1 MPRCCSFLKRIK
13 TPLSLICLSL
23 FFILIG
29 LSAFGQGIKG
39 TIRNSEGEALP
50 FATLYIA
57 SLNSGATSNVNG
69 EFEIKLPPGKHPL
82 QIQHMGYEIQKLE
95 VEIGNNWV
103 RRDFTLKQQA
113 VVLKEV
119 EVNSKAEDP
128 AYTIMRKAIAKK
140 KFHRMQYNSY
150 KVKVYMKGTGI
161 LTKAP
166 FFLKKKLKEEGVKL
180 DEAFTSEKVSKIYF
194 SQPDKVQEKVISIR
208 ASGDNNGSPSPTI
221 FIHQGF
227 YKEKIGDFLSPL
239 ARSAFSYYKFRYMG
253 SFREGDIEVNKIK
266 VTPRS
271 KGEQVFK
278 GYIYIIEDLWAIHSL
293 DLHTSHMG
301 FPIHAKQ
308 NFAEVAPKVWL
319 PVTHQYE
326 VKGNTLGFEGTYKYQ
341 VSCMDYELELNQDLI
356 AETEII
362 DEKIEEVPEDIR
374 LPKAKEKD
382 EMAETLANEDKMS
395 RKQFRKLMESYEK
408 ETIKAQ
414 KEPEVIRERKYTVDS
429 LATKKDAAYWDAIRP
444 SPLTAKEIAGYQRDD
459 SLAAV
464 KAARLNGKDSL
475 NVIPKGKF
483 KPQDIFLGGNYNLF
497 PRTSLRLYPNLA
509 NVYYNT
515 IEGINV
521 NLRGRLRH
529 EYDSLNKR
537 LDVIPTFRYGFSSND
552 FYAKTR
558 IQHQTK
564 RREKTHN
571 FYLEGGNFVQQF
583 NPENPIHPHINTLS
597 TLLFRKNYM
606 KLYEKQ
612 YATAGFS
619 VRPGEGLKIGGSLE
633 WARRSRLFNQTDYSF
648 FFSDTRV
655 VGSNQPRNIEL
666 SDTGFPRHEALI
678 FRADISYRPGLK
690 YMIYNDRKIPLL
702 QQAPE
707 LLLSYRKGI
716 SGPLGSDVD
725 FDQLE
730 LGINHQLP
738 FGVRGKLEFGLGA
751 GVFLNKESMFFMD
764 YKHFDGNRTI
774 LSSIR
779 PAGAFRL
786 LDYYLYSTNGPY
798 FSGHTH
804 YQFRKFLL
812 TQLPELRFSGLR
824 ENIFF
829 NYLKTG
835 SSPHYYYE
843 VGYSIDRILNVLRLE
858 VAASFND
865 KQYKELGLRI
875 GVATILRIGGED

>member
-1 MPRCCSFLKRIK
+1 MPPSSFLKK
-13 TPLSLICLSL
+13 TKSPFSVVCLSL
-23 FFILIG
+23 FFSLIG
-29 LSAFGQGIKG
+29 LPLFAQGIKG

-50 FATLYIA
+50 FATIYMA

-69 EFEIKLPPGKHPL
+69 EFEIKMPPGRHPL
-82 QIQHMGYEIQKLE
+82 QIQHIGYEVQKTE
-95 VEIGNNWV
+95 VEIGNSWIE
-103 RRDFTLKQQA
+103 RDFILKQQA

-119 EVNSKAEDP
+119 EVKSKAEDP

-150 KVKVYMKGTGI
+150 QVKVYIKGTGM
-161 LTKAP
+161 LEKAP
-166 FFLKKKLKEEGVKL
+166 FFLKNKLKEEGVKL
-180 DEAFTSEKVSKIYF
+180 DEAYTSEKVSEIRF
-194 SQPDKVQEKVISIR
+194 TQPDKVEEKVISIR
-208 ASGDNNGSPSPTI
+208 ASGDNNGSPSPTV

-239 ARSAFSYYKFRYMG
+239 ASSAFSYYKFRYMG

-271 KGEQVFK
+271 RGEQVFE
-278 GYIYIIEDLWAIHSL
+278 GYIYIIENLWAIHSL
-293 DLHTSHMG
+293 DLHTSYMG

-308 NFAEVAPKVWL
+308 NFAEVAPKVWM

-326 VKGNTLGFEGTYKYQ
+326 VKANTLGFEGIYKYQ
-341 VSCMDYELELNQDLI
+341 VSCMNYELELNQDLL

-362 DEKIEEVPEDIR
+362 DEKIEEVPEDIQ

-382 EMAETLANEDKMS
+382 EVAEALANEDKMS
-395 RKQFRKLMESYEK
+395 RKQFRKMMERYEK
-408 ETIKAQ
+408 ETLKAQ

-429 LATKKDAAYWDAIRP
+429 LAAKNDAAYWDAIRP

-464 KAARLNGKDSL
+464 KAARLSGKDSL
-475 NVIPKGKF
+475 NVIPKGRF
-483 KPQDIFLGGNYNLF
+483 KPQDIILGGNYNF
-497 PRTSLRLYPNLA
+497 SPGTSLKLYPNLA

-515 IEGINV
+515 TEGINV

-529 EYDSLNKR
+529 EYDSLKKR
-537 LDVIPTFRYGFSSND
+537 LDVIPTLRYGFSSRD

-564 RREKTHN
+564 KEGKMHH
-571 FYLEGGNFVQQF
+571 FFLEGGSFVQQF
-583 NPENPIHPHINTLS
+583 NAENPIHPHINTLS

-619 VRPGEGLKIGGSLE
+619 VSPNKGLKIGASLE
-633 WARRSRLFNQTDYSF
+633 WASRRELFNQTDYSF

-655 VGSNQPRNIEL
+655 VGSNQPQNTEL
-666 SDTGFPRHEALI
+666 ANTGFPRHEALI

-702 QQAPE
+702 DEAPE

-716 SGPLGSDVD
+716 SGALSSDVD

-738 FGVRGKLEFGLGA
+738 FGVRGKLEFELRA
-751 GVFLNKESMFFMD
+751 GTFLNKESMYFMD

-798 FSGHTH
+798 FSTHTH

-835 SSPHYYYE
+835 NSPHYYE
-843 VGYSIDRILNVLRLE
+843 LGYSIDQILKVLRLE

-865 KQYKELGLRI
+865 KQYRELGLRI
-875 GVATILRIGGED
+875 GVSTIFNIGGED